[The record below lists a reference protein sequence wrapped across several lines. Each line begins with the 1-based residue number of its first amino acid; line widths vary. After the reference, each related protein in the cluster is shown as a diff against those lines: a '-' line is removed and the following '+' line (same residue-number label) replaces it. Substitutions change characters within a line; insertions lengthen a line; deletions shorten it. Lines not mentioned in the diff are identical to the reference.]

1 METLRPSDFEDLNP
15 NSPFSRR
22 IFIKGLGFVSV
33 ALLMGSLGGCDQLA
47 DAIKNRPIRR
57 RLRTGS
63 AEVDADIDTYRQAVS
78 LMKGLDSSAPS
89 DQRGWA
95 NQAAIHGVPAHF
107 NFCEHGT
114 DHFFDWHRAYLLN
127 FERIIQKLTN
137 KPKFG
142 LPYWNW
148 NQNPDIHPAFLD
160 QTSPLFLA
168 RNRTSM
174 SGSSSITTATLDPI
188 MADTNFFTFMS
199 QIEGTPHNSTHTFI
213 GGTMGSFASA
223 QDPLFWMHHCMVDYC
238 WAKWNIDLG
247 NNNTNDATWA
257 NHVNSHFVDADGN
270 PTQSTGG
277 ITTIM
282 PLLSYQYESSAIG
295 SSPATAA
302 LTSAA
307 AYRKLEKRIRDGANI
322 HFEIKHRVR
331 LTEAAKASIGKP
343 LSLETKL
350 TPQDF
355 AAIVNSNTASER
367 IFASIHY
374 ANLPATS
381 DFSVRVFVNLPNANS
396 STSTEDPHYAG
407 SFAFFGVPAPGANPS
422 PSPTPV
428 RPTPPAARGASP
440 TASPSPTTPSEH
452 KHPAR
457 FLVNLTNTIQ
467 KLRSRGD
474 LKEGTP
480 LSLQLV
486 PTPFAGKFEREDTE
500 LELSGIEI
508 VVTPV
513 IINPAPQ

>member
-1 METLRPSDFEDLNP
+1 METLRPSDFDDLNP
-15 NSPFSRR
+15 TNTFSRR

-47 DAIKNRPIRR
+47 EAIRNRPTRR

-63 AEVDADIDTYRQAVS
+63 AEVDADIATYKQAVT
-78 LMKGLDSSAPS
+78 LMKGLDSSNPG

-114 DHFFDWHRAYLLN
+114 DHFFDWHRYYLLN
-127 FERIIQKLTN
+127 FERICQKLTGN
-137 KPKFG
+137 AKFG

-148 NQNPDIHPAFLD
+148 NQNPDIHAAFLD
-160 QTSPLFLA
+160 QTSSLFLA
-168 RNRTSM
+168 RNRNSM
-174 SGSSSITTATLDPI
+174 SGSPSITTAALDPI
-188 MADTNFFTFMS
+188 LADTNFFTFQT
-199 QIEGTPHNSTHTFI
+199 QIEGTPHNNVHSFI
-213 GGTMGSFASA
+213 GGTLGSYASA
-223 QDPLFWMHHCMVDYC
+223 QDPLFWMHHCMIDYC

-247 NNNTNDATWA
+247 NNNTNDATWS

-270 PTQSTGG
+270 PTDATGG

-302 LTSAA
+302 ITSKA
-307 AYRKLEKRIRDGANI
+307 AYQKVERRIREGANVR
-322 HFEIKHRVR
+322 FDVKHRVR
-331 LTEAAKASIGKP
+331 VSEKAAVSIAKP
-343 LSLETKL
+343 LSLETRL

-355 AAIVNSNTASER
+355 AAIVNSNTATER
-367 IFASIHY
+367 IFASIDY

-381 DFSVRVFVNLPNANS
+381 DFSVRVFVNLPSANS
-396 STSTEDPHYAG
+396 NTSIEDPHYAG
-407 SFAFFGVPAPGANPS
+407 SFAFFGVPAPGATPS
-422 PSPTPV
+422 ATP
-428 RPTPPAARGASP
+428 RATPGTTPAAAQG
-440 TASPSPTTPSEH
+440 EH
-452 KHPAR
+452 PHPVK

-467 KLRSRGD
+467 RLRSSGE

-480 LSLQLV
+480 LTLQLV
-486 PTPFAGKFEREDTE
+486 PAPFAGKFEREDTQ

-508 VVTPV
+508 IITPV